1 MKYRINSV
9 TNCCLIITSL
19 INNEYEFI
27 KKTINAQLQTQAI
40 IKHESKKNTKTNFL
54 LHKIVFLTHH
64 ERDIIMNNVLFHQC
78 SNKACF
84 Y

>member
-1 MKYRINSV
+1 MKYRIDSI

-27 KKTINAQLQTQAI
+27 KKIINVQLQTQTI
-40 IKHESKKNTKTNFL
+40 TKYKSKKNTKINFL

-64 ERDIIMNNVLFHQC
+64 ERDIIMNNVFFH
-78 SNKACF
+78 
-84 Y
+84 

>member
-9 TNCCLIITSL
+9 TNYCLIITSL

-27 KKTINAQLQTQAI
+27 KKTINVQLQIQTI
-40 IKHESKKNTKTNFL
+40 TKHKLKKNMKTNFL

-64 ERDIIMNNVLFHQC
+64 ERDIIINNIFFYQC
-78 SNKACF
+78 SNKVCF